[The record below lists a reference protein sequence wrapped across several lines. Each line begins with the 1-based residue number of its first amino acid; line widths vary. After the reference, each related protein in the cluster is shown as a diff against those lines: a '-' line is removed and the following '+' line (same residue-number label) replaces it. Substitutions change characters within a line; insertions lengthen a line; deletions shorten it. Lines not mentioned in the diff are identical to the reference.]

1 MLTELGN
8 TSGVNSG
15 HFSKKQE
22 NKKTQSAKNSIAEMK
37 NILEGMNSRL
47 SDTLH

>member
-15 HFSKKQE
+15 QFSKKQE
-22 NKKTQSAKNSIAEMK
+22 NKKTHQQTKNSIAEMK
-37 NILEGMNSRL
+37 KHTGRNE
-47 SDTLH
+47 